1 MKCKTQPLVQPL
13 QDGQIWKMADSN
25 LQITHVGKL
34 LVNYRIYKDK
44 FKGKATLLT
53 SKLVVEN
60 YLKEN
65 KAVSA
70 AHF

>member
-65 KAVSA
+65 KAVLA
-70 AHF
+70 

>member
-13 QDGQIWKMADSN
+13 LDGQIWKMADSN

-65 KAVSA
+65 KAVLA
-70 AHF
+70 

>member
-1 MKCKTQPLVQPL
+1 MKCKTQTLVQPL

-65 KAVSA
+65 KAVLA
-70 AHF
+70 

>member
-1 MKCKTQPLVQPL
+1 MKCKTQPPVQPL

-34 LVNYRIYKDK
+34 LVNYRLYKDK

-65 KAVSA
+65 KAVLA
-70 AHF
+70 

>member
-1 MKCKTQPLVQPL
+1 MKCKTQPPVQPL

-65 KAVSA
+65 KAVLA
-70 AHF
+70 